1 MDYNTL
7 IDKLKDLTNI
17 TITQSSI
24 AKVLQIPQ
32 STIGNRISRGTHF
45 KLEELFK
52 LEKAYGLP
60 IGVLSG
66 VTAGADNSLE
76 IDYYPEVFGSCG
88 SGAFALSE
96 IKEKISVP
104 KSSFITFSE
113 VKKYSVINAYGD
125 SMQPF
130 IQDRDKLIVEH
141 WEGGQIIDNRV
152 YVFCYAEEIFV
163 KRLVKNI
170 DQVIIKSDNT
180 LYQPRCVE
188 KQQLNDLYIIGQIVG
203 LMRDM
208 K

>member
-1 MDYNTL
+1 MKYSTL
-7 IDKLKDLTNI
+7 LEHLQNLTKVKI
-17 TITQSSI
+17 SQQSI
-24 AKVLQIPQ
+24 ANVLGIRQ
-32 STIGNRISRGTHF
+32 TAISGRAQRNSEF
-45 KLEELFK
+45 SLEELFK

-66 VTAGADNSLE
+66 VTAGADNSIVL
-76 IDYYPEVFGSCG
+76 DYYPDVFGSCG
-88 SGAFALSE
+88 SGVFALSE
-96 IKEKISVP
+96 TKERINVP
-104 KSSFITFSE
+104 KSSFITFSD

-130 IQDRDKLIVEH
+130 IQDKDKLIVEH
-141 WEGGQIIDNRV
+141 WEGEQIIDNRV
-152 YVFCYAEEIFV
+152 YVFCYGEEIFV

-180 LYQPRCVE
+180 LYQPRCIE
-188 KQQLNDLYIIGQIVG
+188 KQQLNELFIIGQIVG